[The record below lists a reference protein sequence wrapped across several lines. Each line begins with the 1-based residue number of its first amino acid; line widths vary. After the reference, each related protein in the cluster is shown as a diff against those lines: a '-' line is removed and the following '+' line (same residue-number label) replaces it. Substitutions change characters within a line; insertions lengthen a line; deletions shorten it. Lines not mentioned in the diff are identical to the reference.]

1 MAKHN
6 SGKKKMLWHICGGF
20 WTLEDIVSE
29 SQVTVSTAW
38 YRVQTVLKDPDNPK
52 YTEEWLLRPPSQH
65 ANSKYKVYE
74 IEGQKVTAPDVA
86 EKLKCSIQNAK
97 YRLNKFKTLSEIFA
111 PTKTDPSKTDCEC
124 TNYTRMIEDEMF
136 KLLMRRVG

>member
-1 MAKHN
+1 MSK
-6 SGKKKMLWHICGGF
+6 GKKKGLWYLCGRL
-20 WTLEDIVSE
+20 WTLEDIVAE

-38 YRVQTVLKDPDNPK
+38 YRIQTVLKDPDNPK

-65 ANSKYKVYE
+65 AVSKYKVYE
-74 IEGQKVTAPDVA
+74 VEGQKITALDVA
-86 EKLKCSIQNAK
+86 EKLNCSIQNAK
-97 YRLNKFKTLSEIFA
+97 YRLNRFKTLEEVFA
-111 PTKTDPSKTDCEC
+111 PTRTDQARTNCEC